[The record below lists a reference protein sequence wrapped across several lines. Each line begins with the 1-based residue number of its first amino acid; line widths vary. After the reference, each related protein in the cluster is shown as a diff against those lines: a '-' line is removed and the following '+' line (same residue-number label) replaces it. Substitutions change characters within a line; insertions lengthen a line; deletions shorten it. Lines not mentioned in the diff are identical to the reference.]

1 MNDNILHPSHYTYGK
16 IECIDY
22 IIDKEFNF
30 CLGNAIKYITR
41 AGKKENEEYQ
51 KDLEKAINYLQI
63 ELNGGHLV
71 EENELP
77 LKGDNVYE
85 KYKKIRNDN
94 IKLLKQ
100 LDETNE
106 LNADLKQKIEVL
118 QFKNMQLENELK
130 NRPLQKQNELTD
142 NWK

>member
-51 KDLEKAINYLQI
+51 KDLGKAITYLQF
-63 ELNGGHLV
+63 ELNGGHLD
-71 EENELP
+71 EENKLL
-77 LKGDNVYE
+77 LKDDNIYA
-85 KYKKIRNDN
+85 KYKKIRNNN

-100 LDETNE
+100 LDEINE
-106 LNADLKQKIEVL
+106 LNADLKQKVEDL

>member
-51 KDLEKAINYLQI
+51 KDLEKAIKTFADMLEWVVDLIHYI
-63 ELNGGHLV
+63 
-71 EENELP
+71 
-77 LKGDNVYE
+77 KKNVS
-85 KYKKIRNDN
+85 N
-94 IKLLKQ
+94 
-100 LDETNE
+100 
-106 LNADLKQKIEVL
+106 
-118 QFKNMQLENELK
+118 
-130 NRPLQKQNELTD
+130 
-142 NWK
+142 

>member
-51 KDLEKAINYLQI
+51 KDLEKAITYLQF
-63 ELNGGHLV
+63 ELNGSHLV

-77 LKGDNVYE
+77 LKGDNVYT

-94 IKLLKQ
+94 LKLLKQ
-100 LDETNE
+100 LNELNE
-106 LNADLKQKIEVL
+106 LNADLKQKIEDL

>member
-51 KDLEKAINYLQI
+51 KDLQKAINYLQI
-63 ELNGGHLV
+63 ELNGGHLD
-71 EENELP
+71 EENKLL
-77 LKGDNVYE
+77 LKDDNIYA

-100 LDETNE
+100 LDEINE
-106 LNADLKQKIEVL
+106 LNADLKQKVEDL

>member
-51 KDLEKAINYLQI
+51 KDLEKAITYLQF
-63 ELNGGHLV
+63 ELNGGHLD
-71 EENELP
+71 EENKLL
-77 LKGDNVYE
+77 LKDDNIYA

-100 LDETNE
+100 LDEINE
-106 LNADLKQKIEVL
+106 LNADLKQKVEAL
-118 QFKNMQLENELK
+118 QFEKK
-130 NRPLQKQNELTD
+130 PID
-142 NWK
+142 